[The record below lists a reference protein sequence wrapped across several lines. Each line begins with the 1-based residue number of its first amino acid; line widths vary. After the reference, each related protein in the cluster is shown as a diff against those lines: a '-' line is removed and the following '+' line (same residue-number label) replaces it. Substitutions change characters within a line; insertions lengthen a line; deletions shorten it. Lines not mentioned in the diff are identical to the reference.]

1 MQTPSNRGKKEIIC
15 GLRSVLA
22 ELLLPSAEMKHFL
35 HAIGVSVVF
44 MCMFIFESCNI
55 VSFFF
60 LTFEIATVCVFTSS
74 LDSFFFFSFLTL
86 LSINFFLLNP

>member
-1 MQTPSNRGKKEIIC
+1 MSFASLFFFFDKLFLTQFSTRPALTACVIAYRYESCKLRRTGKKKNC

-22 ELLLPSAEMKHFL
+22 ELLLPSAEMKYFL

-60 LTFEIATVCVFTSS
+60 DF
-74 LDSFFFFSFLTL
+74 
-86 LSINFFLLNP
+86 